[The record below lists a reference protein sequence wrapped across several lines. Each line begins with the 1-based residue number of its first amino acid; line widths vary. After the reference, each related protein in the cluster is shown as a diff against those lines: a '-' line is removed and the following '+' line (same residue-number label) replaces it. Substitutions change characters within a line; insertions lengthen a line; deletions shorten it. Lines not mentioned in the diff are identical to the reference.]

1 MPGGACPQP
10 RAQGKVN
17 LASVQLLVSQLV
29 SSCWPHSGTVPGH
42 SAPYL
47 HGLWDGEAGQEV
59 IREPLQRGHPSEPAP
74 CQAPWHTAPSNSP
87 SLLVLCRSYPQILA
101 PVILCAS
108 LSNVNVSVQLGDTP
122 PFALGFN
129 SISAG
134 TGWVREVLG
143 SSWAR
148 EAPGWEWGGPCCCS
162 VYLCVWPG
170 AVDPCLVA
178 SEVPM
183 FG

>member
-29 SSCWPHSGTVPGH
+29 SSCWPRSGTVPGH
-42 SAPYL
+42 SAL
-47 HGLWDGEAGQEV
+47 DLCITCGMGEAGQEV
-59 IREPLQRGHPSEPAP
+59 IREPLQREHPSEPAP

-87 SLLVLCRSYPQILA
+87 SSLVLCRSYPQILA
-101 PVILCAS
+101 PIILCAS

-134 TGWVREVLG
+134 TGWIREVLG
-143 SSWAR
+143 SSWGL
-148 EAPGWEWGGPCCCS
+148 P
-162 VYLCVWPG
+162 
-170 AVDPCLVA
+170 
-178 SEVPM
+178 
-183 FG
+183 

>member
-1 MPGGACPQP
+1 M
-10 RAQGKVN
+10 
-17 LASVQLLVSQLV
+17 QLLVSQLV
-29 SSCWPHSGTVPGH
+29 SSCCPRSGTVPGH

-47 HGLWDGEAGQEV
+47 HSLWDGEAGQEV
-59 IREPLQRGHPSEPAP
+59 IREPLQRGHPSGLAP

-87 SLLVLCRSYPQILA
+87 SLLVPCRSYPQILA
-101 PVILCAS
+101 PIILCAS

-134 TGWVREVLG
+134 TGWIREVLG
-143 SSWAR
+143 SSWGLPERHQDRNGEGCAVAVLAR
-148 EAPGWEWGGPCCCS
+148 A
-162 VYLCVWPG
+162 WPR
-170 AVDPCLVA
+170 AVDPCLVV
-178 SEVPM
+178 SGVPR